1 MSIRR
6 WLREL
11 GNPAAKCARLGHRME
26 DQRQRVY
33 LYPPEGAFSGRC
45 VADRAV
51 EKFQRCRRC
60 GHETER
66 EIADRTGLTGL
77 TMTSDR
83 WDALEADGRV
93 EA

>member
-1 MSIRR
+1 MTVAR
-6 WLREL
+6 WFREF
-11 GNPAAKCARLGHRME
+11 GKPALKCARLGHRMAE
-26 DQRQRVY
+26 CSIRVF
-33 LYPPEGAFSGRC
+33 LYPPEGIFRMRH

-66 EIADRTGLTGL
+66 EITDRSGLNGL
-77 TMTSDR
+77 SMPSEKWDR
-83 WDALEADGRV
+83 LEAEGRV